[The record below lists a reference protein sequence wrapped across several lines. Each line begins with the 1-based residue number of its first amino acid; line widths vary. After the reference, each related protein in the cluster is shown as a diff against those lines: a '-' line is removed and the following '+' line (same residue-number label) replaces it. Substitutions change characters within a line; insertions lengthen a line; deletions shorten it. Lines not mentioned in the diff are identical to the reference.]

1 MDFSETLRV
10 FENIHRLAENVIAA
24 NMLQQQ
30 PEQQQQPQQQQQ
42 PRQQQERPQPN
53 QMENVMEAEFIEVVR
68 YEATSAR
75 QVQYLDHDRDD
86 ILNIRLERRVRI
98 VTEGEPDMH
107 GYRAVIYFTPT
118 PN

>member
-1 MDFSETLRV
+1 MHLDFSETLRV

-30 PEQQQQPQQQQQ
+30 PEQQQQPQQ

-68 YEATSAR
+68 Y
-75 QVQYLDHDRDD
+75 
-86 ILNIRLERRVRI
+86 
-98 VTEGEPDMH
+98 
-107 GYRAVIYFTPT
+107 
-118 PN
+118 